1 MRLRNGA
8 AYRLAAT
15 RRDVVLLG
23 SIFSLTVCSNCDRS
37 FAFAAPRALGAKA
50 FFSCAIVAARF
61 QTWQL
66 ICERESFQKH
76 SYDNGHFNRS
86 PSGIRTKRECGDS
99 LRVPLVVPASQQ
111 TDLHSLVNSGGPG
124 ATQTLFLEVL
134 RHKQPAECRWHACCY
149 SNYSNNY
156 CTAR

>member
-1 MRLRNGA
+1 MA
-8 AYRLAAT
+8 QPAHYRQPDRGCRFT
-15 RRDVVLLG
+15 R
-23 SIFSLTVCSNCDRS
+23 SIFSLTFCSNCGRS
-37 FAFAAPRALGAKA
+37 VAFAAPRALSAKA
-50 FFSCAIVAARF
+50 FFGCAIVAARF
-61 QTWQL
+61 QAWWL
-66 ICERESFQKH
+66 ICRCESCPNAG
-76 SYDNGHFNRS
+76 YDCGLSNRS